1 MNCDDI
7 QISGNRPRPGEPS
20 LGGPGAGVKEAAEEG
35 EGPGRGGPGV
45 RLPAEQREPLLL
57 AVPVWVHINKD
68 RH

>member
-7 QISGNRPRPGEPS
+7 QISGNRPRPEQPS
-20 LGGPGAGVKEAAEEG
+20 RGGSGTQAEEG
-35 EGPGRGGPGV
+35 EGAGRGGPEV
-45 RLPAEQREPLLL
+45 RLPAQQQEPVLL